1 VNPWTF
7 FVRMNLPNRLTFLR
21 ILAAPLLMVCL
32 LSENFWGEVLALLL
46 FIGAALTDYWDGKL
60 ARELKLVTNFGRIMD
75 PLADKLLITTL
86 FICFV
91 QLGYAPAWMV
101 VLIIGREFAITG
113 LRVLAAAQG
122 RIISASVSGKHKT
135 ITQIVAVLV
144 ILTINVLVSALR
156 TWAPPWE
163 YALMTLGAWGEALLF
178 TVYYAPYASMLTAAL
193 LSLYSGIE
201 YLVVNRELFR
211 EPAA

>member
-1 VNPWTF
+1 MNPWRF

-32 LSENFWGEVLALLL
+32 LSENFWGGVLALLL

-75 PLADKLLITTL
+75 PLADKLLMVTT

-122 RIISASVSGKHKT
+122 RIISASAAGKHKT

-144 ILTINVLVSALR
+144 ILAVNVLVSALR

-163 YALMTLGAWGEALLF
+163 YALMTLGVWGEGLLF